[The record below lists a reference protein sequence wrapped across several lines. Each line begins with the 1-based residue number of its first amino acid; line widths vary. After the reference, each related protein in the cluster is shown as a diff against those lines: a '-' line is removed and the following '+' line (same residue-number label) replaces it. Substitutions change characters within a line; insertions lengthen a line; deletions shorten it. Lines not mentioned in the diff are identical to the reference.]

1 MKALVAED
9 FDPKSFAAQTMQSQM
24 VGEMIG
30 KLADGISSLD
40 KELYTQ
46 VVTNYEDLLSQ
57 ATGIEA
63 LQSECVA
70 CVECLCRGGRTQLL
84 CC

>member
-1 MKALVAED
+1 
-9 FDPKSFAAQTMQSQM
+9 MQSQM

-63 LQSECVA
+63 LQSECV
-70 CVECLCRGGRTQLL
+70 VSMMLCNVSV
-84 CC
+84 